1 MIVYH
6 ALANTIVANDI
17 ILHVNEVN
25 VFFLDLLMI
34 GKKSKWL
41 SVSAK
46 DVCGYINFALRL
58 SHSR

>member
-34 GKKSKWL
+34 GKKSK
-41 SVSAK
+41 
-46 DVCGYINFALRL
+46 
-58 SHSR
+58 